1 MNLRGR
7 IVSLFVPPAAFL
19 LAAVIPAFAQDS
31 LDVYVGTVTN
41 QVNARTTPV
50 DTFGDGVLRFGPQMT
65 GAFPKFGANLKLN
78 SKFAVGG
85 EMSWRASKGDYA
97 ALKYR
102 PFFYDFYGMY
112 TPPAWSKWFVPE
124 LQAGMGA
131 ANLRFY
137 YDQRLCNNFTGCT
150 TSSALVGSSKKFTTH
165 FGGGFKTFVYKDVY
179 LKPEFKLRWV
189 NDLFQFGRNWVP
201 EYGVSV
207 GYTFGGR

>member
-1 MNLRGR
+1 MKLRGR
-7 IVSLFVPPAAFL
+7 FVSLSTLLIASLFV
-19 LAAVIPAFAQDS
+19 LATPVFAQES

-41 QVNARTTPV
+41 QVEARKTPI
-50 DTFGDGVLRFGPQMT
+50 DTFGNGVLYNAPQMT

-78 SKFAVGG
+78 SWFGVGG

-97 ALKYR
+97 ALMYR

-112 TPPAWSKWFVPE
+112 TPPTRSKWFVPE

-137 YDQRLCNNFTGCT
+137 YDQRLCNNFTGCR
-150 TSSALVGSSKKFTTH
+150 TSSSLVGTDNKFTTH
-165 FGGGFKTFVYKDVY
+165 FGGGFKTFFHNNWYV
-179 LKPEFKLRWV
+179 KPEFKLRWV

-201 EYGVSV
+201 EYGLSV